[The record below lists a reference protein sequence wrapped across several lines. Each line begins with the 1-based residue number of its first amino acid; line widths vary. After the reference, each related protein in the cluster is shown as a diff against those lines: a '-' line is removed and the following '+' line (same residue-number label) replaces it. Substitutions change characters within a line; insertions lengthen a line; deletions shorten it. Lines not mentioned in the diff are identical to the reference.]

1 MCSFASMQEKRRHEK
16 TKPLPELKTSVTEIL
31 VVSGRSFQPFIR
43 TFSSTGENVS
53 RANLG
58 TLVGVFE
65 IDDQSEDSAYIVNF
79 LASVAKKEYFNNP
92 RRGAVESFEAAL
104 HKINLALAELVKHG
118 NITWL
123 GKLHGALG
131 VLEKNS
137 FHFSI
142 TGHAKIL
149 LLRNGSLA
157 DIGEGLASEESHI
170 HPIKT
175 FVEVSSGRLT
185 AEDQILL
192 GSPEILALFSL
203 EELAKHAS
211 RMDRERFIQFLKT
224 ALVNELDMS
233 GLMVIDVSESTLA
246 EVSAAK
252 TKEAAP
258 VHTKNVFSQSAF
270 TTKQSPPPSVP
281 IVLPSEQN
289 EKEADYID
297 TKTGHIY
304 VQGDTPETPTRH
316 LIFQEFWL
324 SFTEHAS
331 SLLTSQGKWF
341 RKTKKQSTLFFGA
354 LNEQRQDF
362 NKKIARAIR
371 RQWRAYQEA
380 KKQRALAVIASP
392 ITPQPIAPVIS
403 VSDIPL
409 PKKEASFPPEVSE
422 NLLSEKDKE
431 VHRET
436 PTSEPT
442 ESMPQFLKEKLA
454 LFYQKNREETRTIQP
469 PLSSTPQAVSQRF
482 PFKEKTLAFSTLLI
496 RKLRRAFR
504 IISQYFRSLSL
515 KPALQKFFTG
525 VILPFFEKSW
535 AITKRLSPRQQY
547 LLLGSI
553 GILFFATLGF
563 LFLPSTPLTQ
573 NTETTSQSLFTEPP
587 SDTGE
592 SQNTITTILKNAPET
607 LVTSVI
613 LNDTA
618 YLVTEKSIMIVSE
631 KKSFS
636 LPNGERATFA
646 TAMDDLRL
654 IFIATETGKL
664 YAFSPLNTS
673 FVENTP
679 TLPENSRVIGIG
691 TYLTYL
697 YVLDDATDQIYR
709 FPRAPGGFGAATPW
723 LKENITIEENSH
735 LAVSETIFV
744 NPDASTIKGF
754 FRGRT
759 GSTFETP
766 ENGLA
771 VTHLYTSPDLA
782 FVYAL
787 DSEHQSILVW
797 NQDGKLLK
805 TYTDALLSEGT
816 SLSVNEKQNEVFV
829 TTKNSLFSFKLQ

>member
-1 MCSFASMQEKRRHEK
+1 MQEKRRQEK

-43 TFSSTGENVS
+43 TFSSTGENIS

-149 LLRNGSLA
+149 LLRNGNLA

-211 RMDRERFIQFLKT
+211 RMDRERFTQFLKT

-252 TKEAAP
+252 TKETAP
-258 VHTKNVFSQSAF
+258 VQTKNVFSQSAF
-270 TTKQSPPPSVP
+270 AAKQPAAPSMPVIVP
-281 IVLPSEQN
+281 NEQN

-304 VQGDTPETPTRH
+304 VQGDVPEAPARH

-324 SFTEHAS
+324 SCTEHAAS
-331 SLLTSQGKWF
+331 FLATQGKWL
-341 RKTKKQSTLFFGA
+341 RKTKKQSALFFGV
-354 LNEQRQDF
+354 LNEQRRDF

-371 RQWRAYQEA
+371 RQWRAHQEA
-380 KKQRALAVIASP
+380 KKERAAAQAALAATV
-392 ITPQPIAPVIS
+392 QPAPVIS

-409 PKKEASFPPEVSE
+409 PKKETSLPPEISE
-422 NLLSEKDKE
+422 NLLPEKE
-431 VHRET
+431 EATHQET
-436 PTSEPT
+436 LSSEPMD
-442 ESMPQFLKEKLA
+442 SMPQFLRDKLA
-454 LFYQKNREETRTIQP
+454 LFYQKDREVTRTAQP
-469 PLSSTPQAVSQRF
+469 SPSSAPQPQTIGERF
-482 PFKEKTLAFSTLLI
+482 PLKEKTRAFFVLLI
-496 RKLRRAFR
+496 QKLRGTFQT
-504 IISQYFRSLSL
+504 ISQYFQSLSL
-515 KPALQKFFTG
+515 KTHLQRFFTG
-525 VILPFFEKSW
+525 TVLTFSQKFW
-535 AITKRLSPRQQY
+535 ATMKRLSPRQKY

-563 LFLPSTPLTQ
+563 LFLPSIPTTQTP
-573 NTETTSQSLFTEPP
+573 ETTSQSLFTELP

-592 SQNTITTILKNAPET
+592 SQNAITTILKNAPET
-607 LVTSVI
+607 PVTSVI
-613 LNDTA
+613 LNDVA
-618 YLVTEKSIMIVSE
+618 YLITEKSIMIVSE
-631 KKSFS
+631 KKSFP
-636 LPNGERATFA
+636 LPNGERVTFA

-664 YAFSPLNTS
+664 YAFSPLNKS

-679 TLPENSRVIGIG
+679 PLPENSKVIGIG

-697 YVLDDATDQIYR
+697 YVLDSTTDQIYR

-723 LKENITIEENSH
+723 LKESVAIEENSH

-744 NPDASTIKGF
+744 NPDTSTVKGF
-754 FRGRT
+754 FRGRAT
-759 GSTFETP
+759 STFETP
-766 ENGLA
+766 ENGLT
-771 VTHLYTSPDLA
+771 VTDLYTSPDLA
-782 FVYAL
+782 SLYAL

-805 TYTDALLSEGT
+805 TYTDPVLSEGT

-829 TTKNSLFSFKLQ
+829 TTKDSLLSFKLQ

>member
-1 MCSFASMQEKRRHEK
+1 MQEKRRQEK

-43 TFSSTGENVS
+43 TFSSTGENIS

-149 LLRNGSLA
+149 LLRNGNLA

-211 RMDRERFIQFLKT
+211 RMDRERFTRFLKT

-252 TKEAAP
+252 TKEIAP
-258 VHTKNVFSQSAF
+258 VQTKNVFSQSAF
-270 TTKQSPPPSVP
+270 ATKQPATPSVP
-281 IVLPSEQN
+281 IMLPNEQG
-289 EKEADYID
+289 EKDADYID

-304 VQGDTPETPTRH
+304 VQGDMPEAPARH

-324 SFTEHAS
+324 SCREYAAS
-331 SLLTSQGKWF
+331 FLIAQGKWL
-341 RKTKKQSTLFFGA
+341 RKTKKQSTLFFGV
-354 LNEQRQDF
+354 LNEQRRDF

-371 RQWRAYQEA
+371 RQWRAHQEA
-380 KKQRALAVIASP
+380 KKQRAAAAAVSP
-392 ITPQPIAPVIS
+392 ITQEPAPVIS

-409 PKKEASFPPEVSE
+409 PKKETSFPPEVSE
-422 NLLSEKDKE
+422 NPFPEKGTAPHEETLS
-431 VHRET
+431 
-436 PTSEPT
+436 SEPMD
-442 ESMPQFLKEKLA
+442 SMPQFLKEKLA
-454 LFYQKNREETRTIQP
+454 LFYQKNRGETPVVQP
-469 PLSSTPQAVSQRF
+469 ISSPAVPSQTLGERF
-482 PFKEKTLAFSTLLI
+482 PLKEKILAFSTLSVQKI
-496 RKLRRAFR
+496 RGVFQVLSR
-504 IISQYFRSLSL
+504 YFRSLSL
-515 KPALQKFFTG
+515 KSSLQRFFTDAF
-525 VILPFFEKSW
+525 LPFFRKSW
-535 AITKRLSPRQQY
+535 AVIKQLPPRQKQLLFGSGI
-547 LLLGSI
+547 LLLGV
-553 GILFFATLGF
+553 AGF
-563 LFLPSTPLTQ
+563 LLLKSTSLPTQ
-573 NTETTSQSLFTEPP
+573 DAEVTSQSLFTEPA
-587 SDTGE
+587 SETSG
-592 SQNTITTILKNAPET
+592 SQNTITTILENIPET
-607 LVTSVI
+607 TVASVI
-613 LNDTA
+613 LNDAT
-618 YLVTEKSIMIVSE
+618 YLITEKSVMVVSE
-631 KKSFS
+631 KKLFP
-636 LPNGERATFA
+636 LPNGERVTFA

-654 IFIATETGKL
+654 IFIATETGRL
-664 YAFSPLNTS
+664 YAFSPLNKS

-679 TLPENSRVIGIG
+679 PLPENSKVIGIG

-697 YVLDDATDQIYR
+697 YVLDSTTDQIYR

-723 LKENITIEENSH
+723 LKESIAIEENAH
-735 LAVSETIFV
+735 LAVSETIFI
-744 NPDASTIKGF
+744 NPDTATIKGL
-754 FRGRT
+754 FRGRNT
-759 GSTFETP
+759 TTFETP

-771 VTHLYTSPDLA
+771 VTDLYTSPDLVS
-782 FVYAL
+782 VYAL

-797 NQDGKLLK
+797 NQDGKLIQ
-805 TYTDALLSEGT
+805 TYTDDMLSEGT

-829 TTKNSLFSFKLQ
+829 TTKDSLLSFKLQ